1 MRKIFLTALLC
12 LLAAALA
19 LGLVRLCVEKTMP
32 DYPESLGDSPEP
44 EKVTGEYLLRA
55 AAALDD
61 TLPVFGSSELKTT
74 QICTHPASFFAGKR
88 CGFQVDLIG
97 RGSCQSLVHAMVI
110 AASGQSLT
118 GKKAV
123 LITAPQSYVEDG
135 IAPDLF
141 MANFSEQQMLTLLSD
156 KTIPAGQRQYL
167 ARRVAELIEAY
178 NAQYG
183 ASLQQTTAAGLLTR
197 AAAKEQTALEALL
210 TPYAAISEWLLDTR
224 DLAVSRRVIAEAPEA
239 QTVKSAQIDW
249 AAEEQAALAQ
259 AADMTAGNDLYME
272 DDYYNTYIGRRL
284 SRQAGKDAAVS
295 YDVSPEYDDLRCLF
309 EICRAKQMQILFIH
323 VPLHGTWSDYT
334 GLSAER
340 RQTYY
345 ENVRQIAAEYDNV
358 TLLDLTGYE
367 YEPYFL
373 CDTMHLGWK
382 GWLTVDKAIAEF
394 GQAA

>member
-1 MRKIFLTALLC
+1 MRKCFLRALLC
-12 LLAAALA
+12 LLAAARA
-19 LGLVRLCVEKTMP
+19 LGLVRLGVEKTMP
-32 DYPESLGDSPEP
+32 DYPDSLGDSLAP
-44 EKVTGEYLLRA
+44 EKITGEYLLRA
-55 AAALDD
+55 AAAKGD

-74 QICTHPASFFAGKR
+74 QICTHPANFFAGKR

-97 RGSCQSLVHAMVI
+97 RGSCQSLVHAMAI
-110 AASGQSLT
+110 AASGKSLT

-141 MANFSEQQMLTLLSD
+141 MANFSEQQMLSLLSD
-156 KTIPAGQRQYL
+156 RTLPAEQRQYL
-167 ARRVAELIEAY
+167 ARRVAELIEDY

-197 AAAKEQTALEALL
+197 ASAKDQTALETLL
-210 TPYAAISEWLLDTR
+210 TPYAAVSEWLLDTR
-224 DLAVSRRVIAEAPEA
+224 DMASARRVIAEAPAAQTAQSGPIDWDAEA
-239 QTVKSAQIDW
+239 QAAVRQ
-249 AAEEQAALAQ
+249 AEEQ
-259 AADMTAGNDLYME
+259 TSGNEFGME
-272 DDYYNTYIGRRL
+272 DGYYNTYIGRRL
-284 SRQAGKDAAVS
+284 SQQAGKDAAVS

-309 EICRAKQMQILFIH
+309 EICRAKQMQILFVH
-323 VPLHGTWSDYT
+323 VPMHGAWSDYT
-334 GLSAER
+334 AFSAER

-345 ENVRQIAAEYDNV
+345 ENVRRIAAEYENV

-382 GWLTVDKAIAEF
+382 GWLAVDKAIAEF
-394 GQAA
+394 WEAA